1 MTKMTKLEKKIAT
14 IILTVVLVGIL
25 GVALHFFIYQP
36 NNDQIETLSNEIE
49 SLADKVEEAKKAPAL
64 IVSYQNKINALIG
77 GSEENSNLLNNTIDV
92 PDILRIIENAAA
104 GSGVEFEEIS
114 MNGNASFVKGGL
126 IENEDGTTTE
136 IVNAENFYL
145 LEMKLKTISSYD
157 QLWQFIKA
165 CEDSGFYVTVDHVA
179 VSDDE
184 TVGYRLKGEVQINFY
199 SLVSSAMAENAGK
212 GGAHE
217 AFDQQTGRYLAG
229 SG

>member
-92 PDILRIIENAAA
+92 PDILRIIENAAFS
-104 GSGVEFEEIS
+104 SGVEFEEIS

-145 LEMKLKTISSYD
+145 LEMKLKVICDYE
-157 QLWQFIKA
+157 QMWRFLQI
-165 CEDSGFYVTVDHVA
+165 CELSGFYVTVDHIA
-179 VSDDE
+179 IAQDKD
-184 TVGYRLKGEVQINFY
+184 VGTRLAGDMQVNFY
-199 SLVSSAMAENAGK
+199 SLVNRDMVSSSAS
-212 GGAHE
+212 
-217 AFDQQTGRYLAG
+217 D
-229 SG
+229 

>member
-14 IILTVVLVGIL
+14 IILTVFLVGVI
-25 GVALHFFIYQP
+25 GVALHFFVFQP
-36 NNDQIETLSNEIE
+36 NDAQIETLNNEIE

-77 GSEENSNLLNNTIDV
+77 GSEENSNLLNKTIDV
-92 PDILRIIENAAA
+92 PDILRIMETAAA

-136 IVNAENFYL
+136 IINAENFYL

-157 QLWQFIKA
+157 ELWRFIKS
-165 CEDSGFYVTVDHVA
+165 CEDSGYYVTVDHIA
-179 VSDDE
+179 IGDDE

-212 GGAHE
+212 
-217 AFDQQTGRYLAG
+217 
-229 SG
+229 